1 MIATPHRT
9 IANNT
14 NEPYAHLTDEDRSE
28 MRASI
33 KETADWVQDK
43 LQEQALLPLNQDP
56 IFTVAQV
63 KEKHNVSEEV

>member
-1 MIATPHRT
+1 
-9 IANNT
+9 
-14 NEPYAHLTDEDRSE
+14 

-33 KETADWVQDK
+33 RETADWVQDK